1 MKVVV
6 LSYTGF
12 AGKTTVTTHL
22 LAPRIP
28 GAKIFAVETINETA
42 GDIGLDVEQIKGER
56 FGQLFRQLL
65 REPQAIVDVGGSN
78 IEDFIDEMVKHE
90 DSHLDFDFFLVPVV
104 STNRAQKECLQTVNA
119 LHAAGIAPEKIRIV
133 FNKVDSSVQ
142 EEFAP
147 VLGYAKTSKSC
158 IANPA
163 VAIYENEVFD
173 MIGAKKLTISSLLE
187 DTTDYRA
194 ALKALGPDGDDKKAS
209 HYTDMIALQAL
220 AKPVKR
226 QLDAVFDVL
235 FK

>member
-1 MKVVV
+1 MKVAV

-12 AGKTTVTTHL
+12 AGKTTITTHV

-28 GAKIFAVETINETA
+28 DAKIFAVETINETA
-42 GDIGLDVEQIKGER
+42 GDIGLDVERIKGER

-90 DSHLDFDFFLVPVV
+90 DSHLDFDFFIVPVV
-104 STNRAQKECLQTVNA
+104 SSGRAQKECLQTVNA
-119 LHAAGIAPEKIRIV
+119 LHAAGVAPEKIRII

-147 VLGYAKTSKSC
+147 VLGYAKTAKTC

-163 VAIYENEVFD
+163 AAIFENEVFD
-173 MIGAKKLTISSLLE
+173 LIGAKKLTISALLQ

-194 ALKALGPDGDDKKAS
+194 ALKALGAEGDNKKAS